1 MRLHTLRY
9 KIVGRIELMK
19 ENDDKGKGMFGT
31 YFMEYLVILVIVLYL
46 LRDENKNIDE

>member
-9 KIVGRIELMK
+9 MIVGGIELMK
-19 ENDDKGKGMFGT
+19 EIEDKKKGKFGT

>member
-19 ENDDKGKGMFGT
+19 EIDNKRKGKFGT